1 MTYKNWTFVTAGL
14 LACTLMTAQSLPMQW
29 QWDAENHLLTVGQV
43 PGEGLYED
51 AVIHEL
57 ALTFEAA
64 NYWSEMTGNFGTE
77 AMVEADLV
85 IDGALFPSVGVGF
98 KGQTSYLMVNGDKKS
113 FDIKL
118 DHFIP
123 GQDLD
128 GYQTLNLNN
137 AFQDPSFLREFLYL
151 KHIRQ
156 HIPAALASF
165 VHLTINGEDWG
176 LYVNVQQM
184 NKDYLEEWF
193 LSNDGNN
200 WRADSPGGFTGGGGG
215 GPGGGGGGPGGGG
228 GGPNWGDGTA
238 ALNYNG
244 PDSTDYNE
252 YYMLKSTSE
261 VDPWARLIHTCDV
274 LNNTPIDALEVLAA
288 DVLDL
293 DRVMWFLACENA
305 FGDDDSYIY
314 KGKMDYYVYWD
325 EVTGRMTPL
334 EYDGNSVL
342 VNDSDDWGAFY
353 HADDENYPLLHKLM
367 QVPALRQRYLAHLR
381 TVMAS
386 GLDLMASQAFLD
398 EWAAFIDAA
407 VASDPKKIYS
417 YNNFLGE
424 VEALQT
430 HLTARVNALMANDEV
445 DVPVP
450 AITSVDMFNADGDAW
465 GAVTAAAG
473 TTIQATAESADG
485 AGAPAAMNLHWAVGL
500 DGAFQ
505 AASMDLTADGVFA
518 AVVPAQP
525 AGTVVRFY
533 VEAVE
538 ADGTRAY
545 EPAGAA
551 HNVYLYTTEPEWFSG
566 ESPIVINEVLA
577 KNSDGAMDEAGE
589 FEDWIEL
596 HNRSDAAVDLSG
608 WVLTDNPWNVTK
620 WHLPDTTVAA
630 GGYLMVWAD
639 EDGGQGP
646 MHANFKLAAGG
657 ELVWLLGPD
666 GLIRDASEH
675 PALADGAAWARVPN
689 GTGPFVIQPPT
700 FAASNETVAVVE
712 MQAGQLLVAP
722 NPVAAGPSLSLTL
735 PAAGHWDL
743 TWLDAM
749 GRAVWTGSLALTSDQ
764 TSLPLPPSLPPGLYH
779 LRATPASGLPVSAS
793 IVVQATN

>member
-1 MTYKNWTFVTAGL
+1 MNSKIWTFVGAAL
-14 LACTLMTAQSLPMQW
+14 LSNTFLTAQSLPMQW
-29 QWDAENHLLTVGQV
+29 QWDEESHRLTVGQV

-57 ALTFEAA
+57 ALTFADA

-85 IDGALFPSVGVGF
+85 INGAFFPSVGVGF

-156 HIPAALASF
+156 HIPAALSSF

-193 LSNDGNN
+193 LSNDGNH
-200 WRADSPGGFTGGGGG
+200 WRADSPEGFIGGGGG
-215 GPGGGGGGPGGGG
+215 GPGGGGPGGPGGGG
-228 GGPNWGDGTA
+228 GPGWGDGTA

-252 YYMLKSTSE
+252 AYTLKSTNE
-261 VDPWARLIHTCDV
+261 PDPWARLIHSCDV
-274 LNNTPIDALEVLAA
+274 LNNTPVDALEVLAA

-342 VNDSDDWGAFY
+342 VEESDDWGAFY

-381 TVMAS
+381 AVMAS
-386 GLDLMASQAFLD
+386 GLDLVASQAFLD
-398 EWAAFIDAA
+398 EWAAFIDDA

-417 YNNFLGE
+417 YNNFVSE
-424 VEALQT
+424 VDALQT
-430 HLTARVNALMANDEV
+430 HVTARRDALLSNAEVN
-445 DVPVP
+445 VPSP
-450 AITSVDMFNADGDAW
+450 MITNVTMLNSSGEAW
-465 GAVTAAAG
+465 GTVSSAAG
-473 TTIQATAESADG
+473 VTVEAQALDASG
-485 AGAPAAMNLHWAVGL
+485 SGLPAAMNLHWAMGL

-505 AASMDLTADGVFA
+505 LVEMVVVGSGFA
-518 AVVPAQP
+518 ADIPAQP
-525 AGTVVRFY
+525 AGTLVRFY
-533 VEAVE
+533 VEAVGS
-538 ADGTRAY
+538 DGTRSY
-545 EPAGAA
+545 EPEGAA
-551 HNVYLYTTEPEWFSG
+551 HNVFAYPVEAEWFAG
-566 ESPIVINEVLA
+566 VSPVVLNEVLA
-577 KNSDGAMDEAGE
+577 KNSNGAMDEAGE

-596 HNRSDAAVDLSG
+596 HNPTMSDVDLSG

-620 WHLPDTTVAA
+620 WPLPDTTLMA

-639 EDGGQGP
+639 EDGNQGP
-646 MHANFKLAAGG
+646 MHANFKLSAGG
-657 ELVWLLGPD
+657 ELVWLIGPD

-675 PALADGAAWARVPN
+675 PELAEGAAWARMPN
-689 GTGPFVIQPPT
+689 GSGPFVIQPPT
-700 FAASNETVAVVE
+700 FAASNATVEIA
-712 MQAGQLLVAP
+712 MRQAGQLSVAP
-722 NPVAAGPSLSLTL
+722 NPVTASQSLSLTF
-735 PAAGHWDL
+735 PAVGKWDL
-743 TWLDAM
+743 AWWDAK
-749 GRAVWTGSLALTSDQ
+749 GRQVWTHDLVLTSDQ
-764 TSLPLPPSLPPGLYH
+764 TSLPLPPSLSPGLYH
-779 LRATPASGLPVSAS
+779 LRATPSNGNPIS
-793 IVVQATN
+793 ISIAVQATN